1 MIEYAH
7 IDNFKIGADVD
18 ENKKLVGFL
27 ICSFDME
34 MLSSYRFST
43 ASEAIEYAHKN
54 FGGKLDE

>member
-1 MIEYAH
+1 MIEYTH

-43 ASEAIEYAHKN
+43 RT
-54 FGGKLDE
+54 